1 MGSMEPLTIEPR
13 DNLAR
18 YIRDAWRF
26 PILSAED
33 EAAYV
38 RRWQE
43 DRDPEALRQLV
54 GSHLR
59 LVIKI
64 ARGQSGYGLPLADL
78 ISQGNLGLMRA
89 VEKFDLDRGVR
100 FSTYAMWWIR
110 AAIQEYVLQSWSL
123 VKIGTTA
130 SQKKLFFN
138 LRRMKNRM
146 QAFDQVEL
154 SPEMAAAIAEEL
166 DVSESEVTD
175 MNDRLGASD
184 RSLNQT
190 LTGESD
196 DEWQDVLVEESAD
209 PEAAAIEHDE
219 MSWRRRLLEEGLIV
233 LNERERRILGARR
246 LKDDPVT
253 LEALG
258 REYGISRERVRQIE
272 NRAFEK
278 LQAAVRDAARA
289 GAAH

>member
-1 MGSMEPLTIEPR
+1 MEPLNIEPR
-13 DNLAR
+13 DDLAR

-138 LRRMKNRM
+138 LRRMKSRM

-166 DVSESEVTD
+166 DVSESDVTD

-190 LTGESD
+190 LTGESE

-209 PEAAAIEHDE
+209 PEAVAIEHDE

-272 NRAFEK
+272 NRAFQK
-278 LQAAVRDAARA
+278 LQAAVRNAARA

>member
-1 MGSMEPLTIEPR
+1 MEPLNIEPR
-13 DNLAR
+13 DDLAR

-138 LRRMKNRM
+138 LRRMKSRM
-146 QAFDQVEL
+146 QAFDQVDL

-190 LTGESD
+190 LTGESE

-209 PEAAAIEHDE
+209 PEAVAIEHDE

-272 NRAFEK
+272 NRAFQK

>member
-1 MGSMEPLTIEPR
+1 MEPLNIEPR
-13 DNLAR
+13 DDLAR

-138 LRRMKNRM
+138 LRRMKSRM
-146 QAFDQVEL
+146 QAFDQVDL

-190 LTGESD
+190 LTGESE

-209 PEAAAIEHDE
+209 PEAVAIEHDE

-272 NRAFEK
+272 NRAFQK
-278 LQAAVRDAARA
+278 LQAAVRDAVRA

>member
-1 MGSMEPLTIEPR
+1 METLNTEPR
-13 DNLAR
+13 DDLAR

-138 LRRMKNRM
+138 LRRMKSRM

-166 DVSESEVTD
+166 DVSESDVTD

-190 LTGESD
+190 LTGESE

-209 PEAAAIEHDE
+209 PEAVAIEHDE

-272 NRAFEK
+272 NRAFQK